1 MPAKI
6 LIANRGEIAVRIIKA
21 CQEMGLLTVAV
32 YSEADAQAMHT
43 HLADEAV
50 LLGPPSPTESYL
62 RGDKIIEIAQQTNCQ
77 AIHPGFGFLA
87 ENADFAERVSQ
98 AGLIFVGPSAEAIRQ
113 MGSKTGARAVM
124 AQAGVPIVPGY
135 QDSQQDDDLL
145 RAATEIGFPLLV
157 KASAGGGGKGMRL
170 VNTAADMADSLA
182 AARREAKHAFGDDTV
197 YLEKYVQRP
206 HHIEFQI
213 FGDGQ
218 GNVIH
223 LFERECSIQRRHQK
237 IIEETPSPL
246 LDDDLRNRMGQAA
259 VAAAQAVNYA
269 NAGTLEFLVDGASR
283 DFYFL
288 EMNTRLQVEHPITEM
303 VTGVDLVKW
312 QLQTALWESA
322 LPLTPSQWE
331 REQASPLL
339 GGLDAVNIQPR
350 GHAIECRIYAEDP
363 AEGFLPSTGKL
374 LQVIMPTGLHIRVDS
389 GIRSGDEITVHY
401 DPMLAKLIVWAAS
414 RAEAIAKMGWA
425 LQNTV
430 ILGEVTTNIPFLL
443 DVLSHEAFQA
453 GDTPTSFLETHLP
466 DWQPPAD
473 LPHEALIALALLE
486 GKTPSGTTAAPPADG
501 FTSDPY
507 SPWTTLRG
515 FRIGSY

>member
-1 MPAKI
+1 MLPPKI

-43 HLADEAV
+43 YLADEAV

-62 RGDKIIEIAQQTNCQ
+62 RGDKIIEIAQQTDCQ

-87 ENADFAERVSQ
+87 ENADFAERVTQ

-113 MGSKTGARAVM
+113 MGSKTGARAVI

-135 QDSQQDDDLL
+135 QDSQHDDDLL
-145 RAATEIGFPLLV
+145 RAANDIGFPLLV

-269 NAGTLEFLVDGASR
+269 NAGTLEFLVDGESR

-312 QLQTALWESA
+312 QLQTALWKG
-322 LPLTPSQWE
+322 
-331 REQASPLL
+331 EQASSLKV
-339 GGLDAVNIQPR
+339 GLDAVNIQPR
-350 GHAIECRIYAEDP
+350 GHAIECRIYAENP

-414 RAEAIAKMGWA
+414 RAEAIAKMRWA

-430 ILGEVTTNIPFLL
+430 MLGEVTTNIPFLL
-443 DVLSHEAFQA
+443 DVLNHEAFKA

-486 GKTPSGTTAAPPADG
+486 GKASSSTTAASPADG
-501 FTSDPY
+501 FTSTSDPY

-515 FRIGSY
+515 FRIGS